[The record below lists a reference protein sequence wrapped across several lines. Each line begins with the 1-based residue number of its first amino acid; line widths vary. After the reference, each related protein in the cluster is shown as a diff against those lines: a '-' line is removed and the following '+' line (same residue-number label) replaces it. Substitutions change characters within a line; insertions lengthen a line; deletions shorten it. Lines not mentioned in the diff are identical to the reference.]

1 MSKILKENNPDKI
14 KEYLTKASDKEK
26 NELLLLSIKSRKSL
40 EIVKLILEGGANPNY
55 EDKKHR
61 SALQYCALM
70 NNDTNV
76 LTALLD
82 FGADPNCNYGEVS
95 PIFLHLCGK
104 KVDKNV
110 IDILLKNGAD
120 VNYHKMVPNLEPKQ
134 LEQIGNNYVE
144 ILLKKKIIKYEIID
158 VFLKYGIKMDSEN
171 KTSSPLTFICKRP
184 DFPIETLKK
193 IYENCTNKNFTD
205 SKGNTI
211 LHLATNP
218 LKRNFEL
225 MKLLLE
231 NKHDPNV
238 KNLIGFTPFHLLCK
252 QKKITMEEI
261 QLFLKF
267 NTDINLQSDEMQ
279 RQIYSPFRLILENSA
294 DENIIMYFLENGADP
309 NDNVSLA
316 LAIKMDA
323 PLKIIKTMVENGA
336 EINPTLRPGQTPP
349 IHMCKFNKESNI
361 LKYLISKG
369 VDLNVLMFTRTILE
383 NVCSKEYLKKDFIE
397 AILDVK
403 TGLDVNAGR
412 AFTPLMEYV
421 KNDFDKRLFDKFLN
435 KGAILEKDIFNQ
447 TRSVLSSYCYNEN
460 FKKENFQ
467 EIYELTKSSEN
478 IRSILKDA
486 LSVTISIAKDFEKIE
501 YVFSYFEE
509 KPLTEK
515 EKFQIL
521 LESLYEVECLENIKY
536 MIETKNFPV
545 EYEIEN
551 NRENAMFVAMMSY
564 QRLDVVYY
572 LLDYKPLFD
581 KPVKTQFYS
590 MGGEDFLLQHHFLKL
605 LFGNPGTIS
614 YHFARLSENCQ
625 ITQYQ
630 FLKKA
635 LEVGMDPN
643 LPTYGEGF
651 TALMFLGNIEH
662 DLAFKCAKLLI
673 KHGADPFITNKNGE
687 SFFTFPPINESIHQE
702 IKNYLSIVEDFQQ
715 LFQREENTDLEIK
728 TIGNQI
734 IKAHSVILLN
744 RIDNGLSVEQILECF
759 SNYKK
764 NDLMHFLNWVYS
776 GYALSER
783 GEKKIQAEMLKIAL
797 ELNFTEK
804 QFNEKSYLRGLL
816 FDLNKLYLDQ
826 NSKDFT
832 ILVPIEKEI
841 EEMEDEKEKKEEEEQ
856 EETIKEIKAHKV
868 ILQARSEL
876 FRGLFSSISQSENKV
891 RDYTGKQFKTLEI
904 LISFIY
910 SNKIKKKIIEE
921 EILMELS
928 DVMEYYQL
936 SKHSAFKEQRKKAK
950 NYNRQLLQE
959 RLDRILN
966 N

>member
-70 NNDTNV
+70 NNDTDV

-120 VNYHKMVPNLEPKQ
+120 VNYHKKA
-134 LEQIGNNYVE
+134 
-144 ILLKKKIIKYEIID
+144 
-158 VFLKYGIKMDSEN
+158 
-171 KTSSPLTFICKRP
+171 SSPLTFICKRP

-238 KNLIGFTPFHLLCK
+238 KN
-252 QKKITMEEI
+252 ITMEEI

-349 IHMCKFNKESNI
+349 IHMCKFNKEPNI

-403 TGLDVNAGR
+403 TGLDINAGR

-421 KNDFDKRLFDKFLN
+421 RNDFDKRLFDKFLN
-435 KGAILEKDIFNQ
+435 KGAILEKDVFTQ

-486 LSVTISIAKDFEKIE
+486 LSVTISTAKDFEKIE
-501 YVFSYFEE
+501 YVLSYFEE

-564 QRLDVVYY
+564 QRLDIVYY
-572 LLDYKPLFD
+572 LLDYKPLFE

-605 LFGNPGTIS
+605 LFGNPDTIS

-625 ITQYQ
+625 ITEYQ

-643 LPTYGEGF
+643 LPTCAEGF

-715 LFQREENTDLEIK
+715 LFQREENADLEIK

-841 EEMEDEKEKKEEEEQ
+841 EEMEDEKEKEEEEEQ
-856 EETIKEIKAHKV
+856 EEIIKEIKAHKV

-921 EILMELS
+921 EILMELA